1 MSLNF
6 RRHFVASRLFSLLLP
21 AAAAC
26 VPLPAVA
33 APDWS
38 YCNNGDAAIA
48 AGFDAALVAGDAIRV
63 SAEALSGSGR
73 DALLF
78 DGGVELAGQGKLLR
92 ADRLRVFGSP
102 RRFEASGDIELRSEN
117 LLIYSDAAV
126 LSEANRSGVFE
137 NVEYA
142 LPARHAFGRATR
154 VLTAESALTLRHASY
169 SSCEA
174 KDPDWVIEARKIHL
188 DRETGQ
194 GTAQSATLRFMG
206 VPLVYLPWISFP
218 IDDQRRSG
226 LLYPVLGSTD
236 QSGLQLSLPFYWNI
250 APNYD
255 MTLTPRFMEKRGV
268 MLVDEFRFLGRRTR
282 SSFNLEYLGND
293 RVAGE
298 TRYRYALDHES
309 KLSKHWNLKLKGSVV
324 SDDDYLTDFASGL
337 DSTSLTHLERYA
349 DLLYQSRHWRGV
361 IRHQV
366 YQTIDPTI
374 PLAERPYKRLPQVTA
389 EGMLPLFDERLRL
402 TVATDI
408 TRFTHDNAVEGR
420 RFDVAPELSY
430 EWATPGIFLRP
441 TLSWRY
447 TWYDIDA
454 FDGGPDRRIE
464 RELPVASLDS
474 GLVFERA
481 LAGDRTMTLEPR
493 LFYLYAPYRDQSDI
507 PVFDSN
513 EPAFIFSSLF
523 RKNRFSGLDRIGD
536 ANQLTTALTSRIFDN
551 ASGRELLRA
560 SFGQIHYFEDR
571 RVTLPGDEP
580 ETAAASNYLL
590 EVSGAPWRQWVV
602 SGHLVSDARLD
613 KAEVATANIG
623 YRGGDNRVA
632 NIEHRFRRA
641 DDVNQTA
648 LSWAWPL
655 NRNWRF
661 LGRWLYSHTRDL
673 DLEVIAGLEYE
684 SCCWKARLMSRRYI
698 LDEQEEYNNGFYL
711 QLILKGLA
719 SFGTGSSLIEQSIS
733 GYRID
738 DE

>member
-1 MSLNF
+1 MSLNCHRHCYIF
-6 RRHFVASRLFSLLLP
+6 RLWSLL
-21 AAAAC
+21 AAVAMPWPVA
-26 VPLPAVA
+26 A

-38 YCNNGDAAIA
+38 YCATHDASIA
-48 AGFDAALVAGDAIRV
+48 AGFDAALASGEAIRV
-63 SAEALSGSGR
+63 SAESLSSSGR

-78 DGGVELAGQGKLLR
+78 DGAVELRGQGKLLR
-92 ADRLRVFGSP
+92 ADRVRVLEAP
-102 RRFEASGDIELRSEN
+102 RRFEAAGNIELRTDG
-117 LLIYSDAAV
+117 LLIRSDSAV
-126 LSEANRSGVFE
+126 LSEADRSGVFDD
-137 NVEYA
+137 VSYA
-142 LPARHAFGRATR
+142 LPERHAFGRATR
-154 VLTAESALTLRHASY
+154 VVTGESSLTLRQASY

-174 KDPDWVIEARKIHL
+174 DDPDWVIEARKIHL
-188 DRETGQ
+188 DRDSGQ
-194 GTAQSATLRFMG
+194 GTAQRATLRFMG

-218 IDDQRRSG
+218 IDDKRRSG
-226 LLYPVLGSTD
+226 LLYPVLGSSD
-236 QSGLQLSLPFYWNI
+236 QSGVQLSQPFYWNM

-255 MTLTPRFMEKRGV
+255 MTITPRFMEKRGV
-268 MLVDEFRFLGRRTR
+268 MLEDEFRYLGRNTR
-282 SSFNLEYLGND
+282 SRLNLEYLDDD
-293 RVAGE
+293 RLTGE
-298 TRYRYALDHES
+298 ARYRYALHHES
-309 KLSKHWNLKLKGSVV
+309 RLSRHWNLKLAGSVV
-324 SDDDYLTDFASGL
+324 SDDDYLTDFSSGL
-337 DSTSLTHLERYA
+337 DSTSLTHLARYA

-389 EGMLPLFDERLRL
+389 DGVLPLFDERLRL
-402 TVATDI
+402 SVTTDI
-408 TRFTHDNAVEGR
+408 TRFAHRHAVEGR
-420 RFDVAPELSY
+420 RFDVAPALAY
-430 EWATPGIFLRP
+430 HWATPGVFARP
-441 TLSWRY
+441 MLSWRY

-454 FDGGPDRRIE
+454 FADEPARTIE

-474 GLVFERA
+474 GLIFERGI
-481 LAGDRTMTLEPR
+481 AGDKTLTLEPR

-523 RKNRFSGLDRIGD
+523 RGNRFSGLDRIGD
-536 ANQLTTALTSRIFDN
+536 ANQLTTALTSRMFDN

-560 SFGQIHYFEDR
+560 SVGQIHYFADR
-571 RVTLPGDEP
+571 RVVLPGESP
-580 ETAAASNYLL
+580 QTASRSNYLIEL
-590 EVSGAPWRQWVV
+590 TGAPWRHWVV
-602 SGHLVSDARLD
+602 SGHLVSDSRLNQ
-613 KAEVATANIG
+613 AEVATANLG
-623 YRGGDNRVA
+623 YRGEGNRVA

-648 LSWAWPL
+648 ISWAWPL

-711 QLILKGLA
+711 QLVLKGLA

-733 GYRID
+733 GYQIN